1 MKKLSLGL
9 LTALL
14 AACGQPT
21 NPGNTGG
28 GAGGGGGS
36 GGGVELTEIDVTA
49 DLTGDTTWKTGKTY
63 ILKQLTY
70 VLSGTLTIEPGT
82 TILGDRSSA
91 LVVTRDA
98 KLRAEG
104 TKAQPIV
111 FSSSAP
117 AGSRDTE
124 NWGGLVLNGRAR
136 INVTGGEN
144 NSEGLADEPRNKYG
158 GTDDTHECGVL
169 KYVRVEFAGRP
180 LSADNELNGITLNG
194 CGSKTLLDFVQVHRG
209 KDDGIELFGGTANLK
224 HIVITG
230 ADDDGI
236 DWDHGWSGKAQFVV
250 VQQLTGYGNYGIEA
264 ASNSVNNDLL
274 PRAAPTLYNVTLVGR
289 NPDTTPSE
297 GASRGIIFKDGT
309 AGTLANAIVTN
320 FTSAGLIV
328 DRAASAA
335 QWQSGALEVKSS
347 IFWNNPS
354 VGWQNFTLM
363 PDNMFDEAM
372 ALSEAGLAN
381 RQVDPQLVAPTSA
394 TPSWKPQAG
403 SAALTGGAT
412 PPSDGFFDTSATFVG
427 AVGADD
433 WTLGWTSMI
442 NN

>member
-1 MKKLSLGL
+1 MKKFSLGL
-9 LTALL
+9 LTSLL
-14 AACGQPT
+14 AACGQPMMMM
-21 NPGNTGG
+21 GNTGG
-28 GAGGGGGS
+28 GAGGS
-36 GGGVELTEIDVTA
+36 GGGVDATEIDVTA
-49 DLTGDTTWKTGKTY
+49 DITADTTWKTGKTY
-63 ILKQLTY
+63 TLKQLTY
-70 VLSGTLTIEPGT
+70 VMSGTLTIEPGT
-82 TILGDRSSA
+82 TILGDRTSA
-91 LVVTRDA
+91 LVVTRDGRLNA
-98 KLRAEG
+98 VG
-104 TKAQPIV
+104 TKEQPIV

-117 AGSRDTE
+117 AGTRDTE

-144 NSEGLADEPRNKYG
+144 NSEGVADEPRNKYG

-180 LSADNELNGITLNG
+180 LTADNELNGITLNG

-230 ADDDGI
+230 SDDDGL
-236 DWDHGWSGKAQFVV
+236 DWDQGWTGKAQFLV

-264 ASNSVNNDLL
+264 DNNRTNHDLM
-274 PRAAPTLYNVTLVGR
+274 PRSAPQLFNVTLVGR

-297 GASRGIIFKDGT
+297 GASRGMIFREGT
-309 AGTLANAIVTN
+309 AATLSNVIVMN
-320 FTSAGLIV
+320 FTSAGMIV
-328 DRAASAA
+328 DKTSTAA
-335 QWQSGALEVKSS
+335 QWTSGALKVSSS

-372 ALSEAGLAN
+372 ALAEAGLAN
-381 RQVDPQLVAPTSA
+381 RQVDPQLTAPTSA
-394 TPSWKPQAG
+394 TPNWKPQAG
-403 SAALTGGAT
+403 SPALTGGAT
-412 PPSDGFFDTSATFVG
+412 PPNDGFFDTSATFVG
-427 AVGADD
+427 AFGSDD
-433 WTLGWTSMI
+433 WTAGWTSMI